1 MEDTTMR
8 PEAPAEGKPSYY
20 EPTLPTERV
29 AEPEQE
35 VVPEPEKEP
44 DPPFVKRDFT
54 YEHMAFIRSL
64 QEPNMQ
70 SRTAV
75 IRSIHDQMK
84 SIMEQLR
91 ETEESPETAD
101 YRRNLR
107 DTWQMMDDAQN
118 LLGVMSDKEYELYD
132 FSVDIDEPNTY

>member
-29 AEPEQE
+29 AEPKQE
-35 VVPEPEKEP
+35 VAPEPEKEP
-44 DPPFVKRDFT
+44 EPPFVKRDCT
-54 YEHMAFIRSL
+54 YEQMAFIRSL

-75 IRSIHDQMK
+75 IDSIHKQMARIK
-84 SIMEQLR
+84 EYLENTP
-91 ETEESPETAD
+91 ETPETAD
-101 YRRNLR
+101 TIRNSR
-107 DTWQMMDDAQN
+107 DTLPMLDDAQN

>member
-29 AEPEQE
+29 AEPKQE
-35 VVPEPEKEP
+35 VAPEPEPE
-44 DPPFVKRDFT
+44 PPFVKRDFT
-54 YEHMAFIRSL
+54 YEQMAFIRSL

-75 IRSIHDQMK
+75 IDSIHKQMARIK
-84 SIMEQLR
+84 EYLENTP
-91 ETEESPETAD
+91 ETPETAD
-101 YRRNLR
+101 TIRNSR
-107 DTWQMMDDAQN
+107 DTLPLLDDAQN